1 MITEEKPRLKEM
13 PPVRWYHLL
22 STWIFLLSALYPV
35 LKLPTFP
42 LNVMAS
48 VGCLEVILNPY
59 NEHVLKNIYI
69 LFIHIAP
76 FFWIPYDVSTEAF
89 QFGTAVIA
97 AYLAFIF
104 FIGENPLH
112 VYMVLLAERHTSAKE
127 FLADRFG
134 L

>member
-1 MITEEKPRLKEM
+1 MV
-13 PPVRWYHLL
+13 PPVRWYYLL
-22 STWIFLLSALYPV
+22 STWIFLLSVLYPV
-35 LKLPTFP
+35 AKLPTFP

-76 FFWIPYDVSTEAF
+76 FFWIPYDVSVGAL
-89 QFGTAVIA
+89 QFGAAVIA

-112 VYMVLLAERHTSAKE
+112 IYKVLLKERHQTAQE
-127 FLADRFG
+127 FVRDRFG
-134 L
+134 V

>member
-1 MITEEKPRLKEM
+1 MV

-22 STWIFLLSALYPV
+22 SSWIFLLSALYPV
-35 LKLPTFP
+35 TKLPTFP
-42 LNVMAS
+42 LNILAS

-69 LFIHIAP
+69 LFIHITP
-76 FFWIPYDVSTEAF
+76 FFWIPYDVSVGAL
-89 QFGTAVIA
+89 QFGAAIIA

-112 VYMVLLAERHTSAKE
+112 VYRVLLKERHQTAAE
-127 FLADRFG
+127 FVRDRFG
-134 L
+134 V